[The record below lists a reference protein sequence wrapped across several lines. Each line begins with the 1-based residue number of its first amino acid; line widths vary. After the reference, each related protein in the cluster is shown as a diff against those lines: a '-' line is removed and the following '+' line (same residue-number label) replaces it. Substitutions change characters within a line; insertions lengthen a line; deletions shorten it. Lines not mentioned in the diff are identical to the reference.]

1 MPASHRPRGAAIRA
15 AFAYF
20 GLVFA
25 AGFALGAVRVPF
37 LVPRLG
43 ERHAELLEMPFMFV
57 ALYLAAGYVV
67 RRFGAA
73 IGATVWPWV
82 GALALALLL
91 GAELLLGVILAGRD
105 LAAWL
110 ASRDPVS
117 GSVYLLM
124 LGVYAAMP
132 WLRRGIATDRHDP

>member
-1 MPASHRPRGAAIRA
+1 
-15 AFAYF
+15 
-20 GLVFA
+20 
-25 AGFALGAVRVPF
+25 
-37 LVPRLG
+37 
-43 ERHAELLEMPFMFV
+43 
-57 ALYLAAGYVV
+57 
-67 RRFGAA
+67 
-73 IGATVWPWV
+73 V

-117 GSVYLLM
+117 GSVYLLV